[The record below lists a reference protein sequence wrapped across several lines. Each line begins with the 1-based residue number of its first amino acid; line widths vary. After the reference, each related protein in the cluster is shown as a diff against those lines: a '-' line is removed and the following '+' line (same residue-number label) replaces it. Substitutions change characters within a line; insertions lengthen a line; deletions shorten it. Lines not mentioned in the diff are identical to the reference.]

1 MEEQPQYRPCPP
13 EPEIEG
19 ITFSKF
25 KGGNEIAEIKEINDS
40 LLSEAYSVYTYH
52 FFIHEHPEISYIVLV

>member
-25 KGGNEIAEIKEINDS
+25 KGGNEIAEIKEIDS
-40 LLSEAYSVYTYH
+40 IKKRLL
-52 FFIHEHPEISYIVLV
+52 EIW